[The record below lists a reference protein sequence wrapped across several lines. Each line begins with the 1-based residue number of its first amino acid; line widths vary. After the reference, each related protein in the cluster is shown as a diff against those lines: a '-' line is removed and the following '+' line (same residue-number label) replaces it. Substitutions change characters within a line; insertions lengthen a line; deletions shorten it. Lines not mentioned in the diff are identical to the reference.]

1 MRRAVTV
8 LSAIVMASGLACA
21 ALAQSDE
28 ETERALEK
36 YRKMIEDPMSNPGYL
51 AVDRGEEL
59 WATRRGGKNV
69 SLERCDLGQGPGEL
83 KGAYAALPRHFAD
96 ADRVMDLE
104 TRLLWCM
111 ETLQGLDTADVR
123 RRRFSAPGRE
133 SDMEALT
140 AFVAEKS
147 NGMRFAAPMTHPKEL
162 AAYAM
167 GEALYF
173 RRSSVMD
180 FSCQT
185 CHSQEGSRIRL
196 QKLPFFDA
204 PKDAQATMGGWPTY
218 RVSQNAL
225 RTMQHRM
232 WDCLWQMRMPDVA
245 YGSPVTIALIT
256 YLTRKAEGGE
266 IQVPSIKR

>member
-1 MRRAVTV
+1 MRRAISLVAV
-8 LSAIVMASGLACA
+8 LCAAVGIGAA
-21 ALAQSDE
+21 ALAQSDD

-36 YRKMIEDPMSNPGYL
+36 YRKMIDDPMSNPGYL

-59 WATRRGGKNV
+59 WSLARGKNNL
-69 SLERCDLGQGPGEL
+69 SLEGCDLGQGPGKL
-83 KGAYAALPRHFAD
+83 DGAYAALPRYFPD

-111 ETLQGLDTADVR
+111 DTLQGADMADIK

-133 SDMEALT
+133 SDLEALT
-140 AFVAEKS
+140 AFIANKS
-147 NGMRFAAPMTHPKEL
+147 NGMTFAAPLTHAKEKE
-162 AAYAM
+162 AYSV
-167 GEALYF
+167 GEALYY

-196 QKLPFFDA
+196 QKLPTFDQ
-204 PKDAQATMGGWPTY
+204 PKEAQATMGSWPTY

-232 WDCLWQMRMPDVA
+232 WDCLWQMRMPDVE
-245 YGSPVTIALIT
+245 YGSPVTVALIT
-256 YLTRKAEGGE
+256 YLTQKAEGGE

>member
-1 MRRAVTV
+1 MLRALRLVSVVFAVT
-8 LSAIVMASGLACA
+8 GLASA
-21 ALAQSDE
+21 AMAQSDD
-28 ETERALEK
+28 ETEKGLEK

-59 WATRRGGKNV
+59 WSTKRGEKNV
-69 SLERCDLGQGPGEL
+69 SLAGCDLGQGPGKVE
-83 KGAYAALPRHFAD
+83 GAYAHLPRYFAD
-96 ADRVMDLE
+96 ADQVMDLE

-111 ETLQGLDTADVR
+111 KNLQGLDTADVI
-123 RRRFSAPGRE
+123 RRRFSAPGRD
-133 SDMEALT
+133 SDMEALS
-140 AFVAEKS
+140 AFIAEKS
-147 NGMRFAAPMTHPKEL
+147 NGQKFSLPLTHPKEKE
-162 AAYAM
+162 AYAL
-167 GEALYF
+167 GEAFYF
-173 RRSSVMD
+173 RRSSVND

-196 QKLPFFDA
+196 QKLPTFEV
-204 PKDAQATMGGWPTY
+204 PKDAQATMGSWPTY

-245 YGSPVTIALIT
+245 YGSPVTVGLIT
-256 YLTRKAEGGE
+256 FLTKKAEGGD

>member
-1 MRRAVTV
+1 MRRTVGLLAVMCALV
-8 LSAIVMASGLACA
+8 GLGAA

-28 ETERALEK
+28 DTEKALEK
-36 YRKMIEDPMSNPGYL
+36 YRAMIGDPMSNPGYL

-59 WATRRGGKNV
+59 WSLKRGKADV
-69 SLERCDLGQGPGEL
+69 SLEGCDLGQGPGKLE
-83 KGAYAALPRHFAD
+83 GAYAGLPRHFAD
-96 ADRVMDLE
+96 ADQVMDLE

-111 ETLQGLDTADVR
+111 ETVQQLDTADVR
-123 RRRFSAPGRE
+123 MRRFSAPGRE
-133 SDMEALT
+133 SDMESLT
-140 AFVAEKS
+140 AYVAEKS
-147 NGMRFAAPMTHPKEL
+147 NGMRFAAPMAHPKEK

-167 GEALYF
+167 GEALFF

-180 FSCQT
+180 FSCRT

-196 QKLPFFDA
+196 QKLPTFDV
-204 PKDAQATMGGWPTY
+204 PKEAQATMGSWPTY
-218 RVSQNAL
+218 RVSQNSL

-245 YGSPVTIALIT
+245 YGSPVTVALIT
-256 YLTRKAEGGE
+256 YLTHKAEGGE